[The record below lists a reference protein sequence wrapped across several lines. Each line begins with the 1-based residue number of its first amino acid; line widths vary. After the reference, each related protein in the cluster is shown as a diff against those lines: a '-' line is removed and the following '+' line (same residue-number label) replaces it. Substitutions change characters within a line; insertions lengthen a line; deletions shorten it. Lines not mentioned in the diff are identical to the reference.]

1 MGADVNIQSSY
12 NYWIGVKFEL
22 YQLCGLSLFIAR
34 CLLRGDDI
42 GRHHLLA
49 DVVTVESSL
58 SKGRGIRQ
66 RISRKARKRHR
77 VFILVFVFKSSVETR
92 RKAHKRH
99 RMFIKVFVLNHQS
112 MYWLRKKGVPQA
124 LANLRKSR

>member
-1 MGADVNIQSSY
+1 MGADDNIQSSY

-34 CLLRGDDI
+34 CLLRGGDI
-42 GRHHLLA
+42 GRHHLLT

-58 SKGRGIRQ
+58 SKGHGIRQ

-77 VFILVFVFKSSVETR
+77 VFILVFVLKSLVDVLAKKRECLST
-92 RKAHKRH
+92 HK
-99 RMFIKVFVLNHQS
+99 S
-112 MYWLRKKGVPQA
+112 MKI
-124 LANLRKSR
+124 